1 MNQLASGLKYLLQ
14 NNILHR
20 DLKPQNILISNSGDL
35 KITDFGF
42 GETKFIKPWSGAQT
56 TTEPMGGTADYESG
70 DLVPQGQ
77 IERNG
82 G

>member
-1 MNQLASGLKYLLQ
+1 MATKIGNKIFTEKGQEKTFYRFTVIPEGE
-14 NNILHR
+14 
-20 DLKPQNILISNSGDL
+20 
-35 KITDFGF
+35 ITDFGF
-42 GETKFIKPWSGAQT
+42 GETKFIKPWSGAQP